1 MVTTAGSDV
10 IKKPYSQGVAQMN
23 EYAEKNPGFIGSS
36 EKFEEADI
44 VIVGAPMECTV
55 SGRPGTRQGP
65 GQIRQVS
72 HMLEEYSFV
81 LGRELTDYNYYDAGD
96 IVLPFGTVQES
107 LRCIGLA
114 VTEIF
119 SRGKMPLVL
128 GGEHLISL
136 PVIREAAHKYPGLK
150 VIHLDAHADLREEY
164 LGEFLSHATVMRR
177 VAEVIG
183 SRSLYQFG
191 IRSGTKD
198 EFDFACANTNL
209 FIDNVLAPLR
219 ENLTHLTG
227 CPVYVTLDIDVVDPS
242 FAPGTGTP
250 EPGGISARE
259 IIAAVRLFG
268 ELDVVGFDLVE
279 VCPACDPS
287 ARTAL
292 LAAKLVR
299 EVILSC
305 GPVKHDS
312 DAV

>member
-1 MVTTAGSDV
+1 M
-10 IKKPYSQGVAQMN
+10 I
-23 EYAEKNPGFIGSS
+23 EYAEKKLGFIGSS
-36 EKFEEADI
+36 DNFEEADI
-44 VIVGAPMECTV
+44 IIVGAPMDITV

-65 GQIRQVS
+65 AQIRQAS
-72 HMLEEYSFV
+72 HMLEEYSAA
-81 LGRELTDYNYYDAGD
+81 LGRDLADYNYYDAGD

-107 LRCIGLA
+107 LRRIGLA
-114 VTEIF
+114 AAEIF

-136 PVIREAAHKYPGLK
+136 PVIREAANKFPGLK
-150 VIHLDAHADLREEY
+150 MIHLDAHCDLREEY
-164 LGEFLSHATVMRR
+164 LGELLSHATVIRR
-177 VAEVIG
+177 VAEVTG

-198 EFDFACANTNL
+198 EFDFACASTNL

-219 ENLTHLTG
+219 ENLPQLTG
-227 CPVYVTLDIDVVDPS
+227 CPVYVSLDIDVVDPS

-259 IIAAVRLFG
+259 IIAAVHLLG

-305 GPVKHDS
+305 GPAKHDNG
-312 DAV
+312 AA